1 MKFIEALPYL
11 KLGEKFII
19 NNKRFPLNSF
29 IELSFTSNVSTIKDF
44 YVVDITTQLPL
55 LYRLSYEDIN
65 SEWTIV

>member
-1 MKFIEALPYL
+1 MKFIEALTYL
-11 KLGEKFII
+11 ELGEKFII

-29 IELSFTSNVSTIKDF
+29 IELSLTSNVSTIKDF